1 MELKGTVNNQTCY
14 IISVPAAHHY
24 FINKSMSM
32 LHNRVWSSLHCTR
45 SCHTRHSLTG
55 GY

>member
-24 FINKSMSM
+24 FINKSKT
-32 LHNRVWSSLHCTR
+32 VT
-45 SCHTRHSLTG
+45 
-55 GY
+55 